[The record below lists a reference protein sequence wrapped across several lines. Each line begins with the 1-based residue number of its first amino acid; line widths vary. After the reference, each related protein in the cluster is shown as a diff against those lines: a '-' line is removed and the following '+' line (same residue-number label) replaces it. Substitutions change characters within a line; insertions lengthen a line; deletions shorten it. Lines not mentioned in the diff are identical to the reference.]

1 MLYNPEKEID
11 IQHAIEKF
19 KYYIKHNKIFE
30 LRAKQVPKTYAQL
43 KYVHLIISWFALE
56 YGETKEYIKLEYFKK
71 LVNSDIFEFEYA
83 NKKTGLIRLDYR
95 STADLTKEEL
105 TLAINRFRDYSS
117 KEAKIYLPEPRDL
130 IFLREIEIQI
140 ENNKQYL

>member
-1 MLYNPEKEID
+1 MNP
-11 IQHAIEKF
+11 
-19 KYYIKHNKIFE
+19 
-30 LRAKQVPKTYAQL
+30 
-43 KYVHLIISWFALE
+43 
-56 YGETKEYIKLEYFKK
+56 
-71 LVNSDIFEFEYA
+71 DIFEFEYA
-83 NKKTGLIRLDYR
+83 NKKTGLIRIDYR
-95 STADLTKEEL
+95 STANLTKEEL